1 MSSHIFTI
9 SRGLGVFVS
18 FTIGLSVYCF
28 VGNLVN
34 NETMSNRATA
44 MPKMKHLVSISISL
58 QVSVCFSVSELTH
71 TVAT

>member
-28 VGNLVN
+28 VGNLAN
-34 NETMSNRATA
+34 NETMSNTATA
-44 MPKMKHLVSISISL
+44 MPKRKHLVSVSISL
-58 QVSVCFSVSELTH
+58 QFSVCWSLLELKR